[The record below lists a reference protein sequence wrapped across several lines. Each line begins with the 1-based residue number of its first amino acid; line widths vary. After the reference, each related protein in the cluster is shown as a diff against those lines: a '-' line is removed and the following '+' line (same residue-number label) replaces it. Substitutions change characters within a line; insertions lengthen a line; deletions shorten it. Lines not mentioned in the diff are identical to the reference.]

1 MVKFKKLI
9 NLKTYKAKIVNKKII
24 KISFSKICSLNK
36 ISKMNIRKLKT
47 LLNKLIKSHKTKSI
61 FKNLGKNF

>member
-24 KISFSKICSLNK
+24 KISFSICSLNK

-47 LLNKLIKSHKTKSI
+47 LLNKLIKSHKTKPI